1 MSEILNPESDVAAL
15 AEKTDAETATA
26 KPTGKTCGQ
35 QPIIVLGMH
44 RSGTS
49 LLAELIDKWGA
60 FGNGQ
65 FLAADYRNSQG
76 YWEYEPLVH
85 FNRRLL
91 VSVQSQ
97 SFVPPSDEA
106 EVTLSKRAHEPAW
119 RNEALQLVA
128 AMQAA
133 QRPWYWKDPRLAVTL
148 VFWQQFWNNPIYV
161 ISVREPVDTA
171 LSLRKIY
178 GLPLTAG
185 YVMWQRY
192 VTSTLKCT
200 HQEPR
205 RIFVEYEQLLA
216 APGKQCSRLC
226 SFLQQRCRMD
236 DGLREK
242 QRLEAML
249 QVVNPGLRTNADSI
263 SFFSTPEANAGQK
276 DLYRY
281 LQAMAD
287 DEEAAL
293 EPAAFEIFAGWRDY
307 LQTLATVDKLR
318 HTVIQ
323 QEQTLGLRI
332 HRKVEKL
339 TKKPAVEELP
349 W

>member
-1 MSEILNPESDVAAL
+1 MSEIVNPGLDVAVTL
-15 AEKTDAETATA
+15 TGERNAESSLSTLTEKISM
-26 KPTGKTCGQ
+26 Q

-60 FGNGQ
+60 FGNEQ

-85 FNRRLL
+85 LNRRLL
-91 VSVQSQ
+91 VSVNSQ

-106 EVTLSKRAHEPAW
+106 EATLRGRAHEPAW

-128 AMQAA
+128 AMQSA
-133 QRPWYWKDPRLAVTL
+133 QRAWYWKDPRLAVTL
-148 VFWQQFWNNPIYV
+148 VFWQQFWSNPIYI

-171 LSLRKIY
+171 LSLQKIY

-192 VTSTLKCT
+192 MTSALKYT

-205 RIFVEYEQLLA
+205 RIFVQYERLFA
-216 APGKQCSRLC
+216 APDKQCSRLC
-226 SFLQQRCRMD
+226 TFLEQRCRME
-236 DGLREK
+236 DGSSAK
-242 QRLEAML
+242 QRLDAML
-249 QVVNPGLRTNADSI
+249 RVVNPGLRTNASSN
-263 SFFSTPEANAGQK
+263 SFFSTPEADAAQK
-276 DLYRY
+276 ALYRY
-281 LQAMAD
+281 LQSMAND
-287 DEEAAL
+287 QEVTL
-293 EPAAFEIFAGWRDY
+293 EPAVFEIFAGWRDY
-307 LQTLATVDKLR
+307 LQALATVDQLR
-318 HTVIQ
+318 STVIK
-323 QEQTLGLRI
+323 QEQTLALRI
-332 HRKVEKL
+332 HRKL
-339 TKKPAVEELP
+339 ARKPVVEELP